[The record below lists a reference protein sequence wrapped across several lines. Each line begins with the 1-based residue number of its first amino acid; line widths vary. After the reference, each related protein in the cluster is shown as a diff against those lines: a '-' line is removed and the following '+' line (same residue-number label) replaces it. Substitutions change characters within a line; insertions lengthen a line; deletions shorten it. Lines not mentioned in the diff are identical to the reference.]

1 MKIIPIILGIKYG
14 TMSQYLHLE
23 HNPNT
28 LYYITD
34 KGLLYIGDEL
44 AVQPEFV
51 DVIPKAAEKK

>member
-14 TMSQYLHLE
+14 TMSKYLNLE

-34 KGLLYIGDEL
+34 IGLLYIGDEL
-44 AVQPEFV
+44 AVHP
-51 DVIPKAAEKK
+51 